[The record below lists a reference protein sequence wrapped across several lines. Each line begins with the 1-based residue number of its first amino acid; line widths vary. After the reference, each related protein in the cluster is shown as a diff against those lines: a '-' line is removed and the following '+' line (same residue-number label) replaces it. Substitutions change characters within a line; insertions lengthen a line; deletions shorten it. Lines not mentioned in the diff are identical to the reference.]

1 MARSQFQTFD
11 TLLELEDG
19 AAAVTADTAG
29 QVGGSDQI
37 LDVGGDGKPDSADRE
52 QEAELHGNMQVDVSA
67 IDIVSNDEVYHV
79 ILQGSSESDFASDI
93 VNLAILS
100 LADAAVAIGGSD
112 EDGATGRFIVPFTN
126 ERNGTTYR
134 FLRVFVDVTG
144 TTPSIT
150 YTARLHKQD

>member
-1 MARSQFQTFD
+1 MPRSQFQTLD
-11 TLLELEDG
+11 VLLELEDG
-19 AAAVTADTAG
+19 VAITADRAG
-29 QVGGSDQI
+29 QVATVDQI

-67 IDIVSNDEVYHV
+67 VDIVSNDELYHV
-79 ILQGSSESDFASDI
+79 ILQGSDDAAFASTI

-100 LADAAVAIGGSD
+100 LGDNVVALGGSD
-112 EDGATGRFIVPFTN
+112 EDAATGRFIVPFTN

-134 FLRVFVDVTG
+134 FLRLFVDVTG

-150 YTARLHKQD
+150 LTARLHKQD